1 MEECAV
7 NIEAVETIQ
16 DRLKQVFDAL
26 GMTIY
31 QISKDLGENPSKFY
45 NILSGRAKPSYDTI
59 MSLLA
64 CYPQIRADFLLR
76 GIHPVLADGTD
87 SSNSKFVVTDENL
100 IEVPFVPIK
109 FYASFVETYTEGFR
123 KMDMDT
129 YRVRSSS
136 VRSNKP
142 AVVIEISGN
151 SMTPQLGNG
160 AKVLAEQVDQS
171 NWEYQSGGIYAV
183 MYRDYFVVKRIRDN
197 ELMTKKYLTLHSD
210 NPLGGSVTVGHKDLR
225 GIWKIISIVDSPV
238 E

>member
-1 MEECAV
+1 MENYAV

-16 DRLKQVFDAL
+16 DRLKLVFDAL

-76 GIHPVLADGTD
+76 GLHPVLVDGADGVNRR
-87 SSNSKFVVTDENL
+87 SAVADENL

-129 YRVRSSS
+129 YRVRGSSI
-136 VRSNKP
+136 RSNKP

-183 MYRDYFVVKRIRDN
+183 MYRDFFVVKRIRDN

-225 GIWKIISIVDSPV
+225 GIWKIVSIVDSPV

>member
-1 MEECAV
+1 MEECAA
-7 NIEAVETIQ
+7 NIEAEETIQ

-76 GIHPVLADGTD
+76 GIQPVLGENNG
-87 SSNSKFVVTDENL
+87 NSRFTVADENL
-100 IEVPFVPIK
+100 VEVPFVPIK

-123 KMDMDT
+123 KTDMDT
-129 YRVRSSS
+129 YRVRSASI
-136 VRSNKP
+136 RSNRP
-142 AVVIEISGN
+142 VVVIEISGN
-151 SMTPQLGNG
+151 SMTPQLSNG

-183 MYRDYFVVKRIRDN
+183 MYRDFFVVKRIKDN
-197 ELMTKKYLTLHSD
+197 ELMTRKYLTLHSD
-210 NPLGGSVTVGHKDLR
+210 NTLGGSVTVSAKDLR
-225 GIWKIISIVDSPV
+225 GMWKIVSIVDSPV

>member
-7 NIEAVETIQ
+7 NIEATETIQ
-16 DRLKQVFDAL
+16 DRLKHVFDGL

-64 CYPQIRADFLLR
+64 CYPQIRADYLLR
-76 GIHPVLADGTD
+76 GLLPVLADTTD
-87 SSNSKFVVTDENL
+87 SDNSKFAPTDENL
-100 IEVPFVPIK
+100 LEVPFVPIK
-109 FYASFVETYTEGFR
+109 FYASFVETYTEGLR

-129 YRVRSSS
+129 YPIRSSS

-142 AVVIEISGN
+142 LVVIEISGN
-151 SMTPQLGNG
+151 SMTPQLSNG

-171 NWEYQSGGIYAV
+171 NWEYQSGGIFAV

-225 GIWKIISIVDSPV
+225 GLWKIVSIVDSPV

>member
-1 MEECAV
+1 M

-16 DRLKQVFDAL
+16 DRLKQVFDGL
-26 GMTIY
+26 GLTIY
-31 QISKDLGENPSKFY
+31 QIAKDLGENPSKFY

-64 CYPQIRADFLLR
+64 CYPQIRADYLLR
-76 GIHPVLADGTD
+76 GILPVLGDGTADG
-87 SSNSKFVVTDENL
+87 NSRFVVAEENL

-123 KMDMDT
+123 KMDMET
-129 YRVRSSS
+129 YRVRNASI
-136 VRSNKP
+136 RSNKP
-142 AVVIEISGN
+142 VVVIEISGN
-151 SMTPQLGNG
+151 SMTPQLSNG

-183 MYRDYFVVKRIRDN
+183 MYRDFFVIKRIRDN

-225 GIWKIISIVDSPV
+225 GMWKIVCIVDSPV

>member
-1 MEECAV
+1 M

-16 DRLKQVFDAL
+16 DRLKLVFDAL

-76 GIHPVLADGTD
+76 GLHPVLVDGADGVNRR
-87 SSNSKFVVTDENL
+87 SAVADENL

-129 YRVRSSS
+129 YRVRGSSI
-136 VRSNKP
+136 RSNKP

-183 MYRDYFVVKRIRDN
+183 MYRDFFVVKRIRDN

-225 GIWKIISIVDSPV
+225 GIWKIVSIVDSPV

>member
-1 MEECAV
+1 M

-16 DRLKQVFDAL
+16 DRLKQVFDGL
-26 GMTIY
+26 GLTIY
-31 QISKDLGENPSKFY
+31 QIAKDLGENPSKFY

-64 CYPQIRADFLLR
+64 CYPQIRADYLLR
-76 GIHPVLADGTD
+76 GILPVLGE
-87 SSNSKFVVTDENL
+87 SSSEGNSRFTVSDENL

-123 KMDMDT
+123 KMDMET
-129 YRVRSSS
+129 YRVRSAS
-136 VRSNKP
+136 VRANKP

-151 SMTPQLGNG
+151 SMTPQLSNG

-171 NWEYQSGGIYAV
+171 NWEYQSGGIFAV
-183 MYRDYFVVKRIRDN
+183 MYRDFFVVKRIRDN

-225 GIWKIISIVDSPV
+225 GMWKIVSIVDSPV

>member
-1 MEECAV
+1 MEECAT

-16 DRLKQVFDAL
+16 DRLKQVFDSL

-64 CYPQIRADFLLR
+64 CYPQIRADYLLR
-76 GIHPVLADGTD
+76 GILPVLGD
-87 SSNSKFVVTDENL
+87 SEREGNSRFAIADENL
-100 IEVPFVPIK
+100 VEVPFVPIK

-123 KMDMDT
+123 KNDMDT
-129 YRVRSSS
+129 YRVRSASI
-136 VRSNKP
+136 RSNRP
-142 AVVIEISGN
+142 VVVIEVSGN
-151 SMTPQLGNG
+151 SMTPQLSNG

-171 NWEYQSGGIYAV
+171 NWEYQSGGIFAV
-183 MYRDYFVVKRIRDN
+183 MYRDFFVVKRIKDN
-197 ELMTKKYLTLHSD
+197 ELLTKKYLTLHSD
-210 NPLGGSVTVGHKDLR
+210 NALGGSVTVSAKDLR
-225 GIWKIISIVDSPV
+225 GIWRIVSIVDSPV

>member
-1 MEECAV
+1 MEECAM

-16 DRLKQVFDAL
+16 DRLKQVFDGL
-26 GMTIY
+26 GLTIY
-31 QISKDLGENPSKFY
+31 QIAKDLGENPSKFY

-64 CYPQIRADFLLR
+64 CYPQIRADYLLR
-76 GIHPVLADGTD
+76 GILPVLGEG
-87 SSNSKFVVTDENL
+87 NSEGNGRFVVAEENL

-123 KMDMDT
+123 KMDMET
-129 YRVRSSS
+129 YRVRNASI
-136 VRSNKP
+136 RSNKP
-142 AVVIEISGN
+142 AVVIEVQGN
-151 SMTPQLGNG
+151 SMTPQLSNG

-171 NWEYQSGGIYAV
+171 NWEYQSGGIFAV
-183 MYRDYFVVKRIRDN
+183 MYRDFFVIKRIRDN

-210 NPLGGSVTVGHKDLR
+210 NPQGGSVTVGYKDLR
-225 GIWKIISIVDSPV
+225 GMWKIVCIVDSPV

>member
-1 MEECAV
+1 MKECAM

-16 DRLKQVFDAL
+16 GRLKQVFDGL
-26 GMTIY
+26 GLTIY
-31 QISKDLGENPSKFY
+31 QIAKDLGENPSKFY

-64 CYPQIRADFLLR
+64 CYPQIRADYLLR
-76 GIHPVLADGTD
+76 GILPVLGDGNND
-87 SSNSKFVVTDENL
+87 SNSRFVVAEENL

-123 KMDMDT
+123 KMDMET
-129 YRVRSSS
+129 YRVRNASI
-136 VRSNKP
+136 RSNKP
-142 AVVIEISGN
+142 VVVIEISGN
-151 SMTPQLGNG
+151 SMTPQLSNG
-160 AKVLAEQVDQS
+160 AKVMAEQVDQS
-171 NWEYQSGGIYAV
+171 NWEYQSGGIFAV
-183 MYRDYFVVKRIRDN
+183 MYRDFFVVKRIRDN

-225 GIWKIISIVDSPV
+225 GMWKIVCIVDSPV

>member
-1 MEECAV
+1 MENYAV

-16 DRLKQVFDAL
+16 DRLKLVFDAL

-76 GIHPVLADGTD
+76 GLHPALVDGADGV
-87 SSNSKFVVTDENL
+87 NSRSAVANENL

-129 YRVRSSS
+129 YRVRGSSI
-136 VRSNKP
+136 RSNKP

-183 MYRDYFVVKRIRDN
+183 MYRDFFVVKRIRDN

-210 NPLGGSVTVGHKDLR
+210 NSLGGSVTVGHKDLR
-225 GIWKIISIVDSPV
+225 GIWKIVSIVDSPV

>member
-1 MEECAV
+1 MEDCAV
-7 NIEAVETIQ
+7 NIEAEETIQ
-16 DRLKQVFDAL
+16 DRLKQVFEGL

-87 SSNSKFVVTDENL
+87 GGNSKFTVSDENL

-210 NPLGGSVTVGHKDLR
+210 NPLGGSVTVSQKDLR
-225 GIWKIISIVDSPV
+225 GIWKIVSIVDSPV